1 MIRITILKYC
11 ERFVKTDA
19 DRRGQMT
26 GEAGGR
32 AGRCGRIAGSSLSA
46 LGVFTI
52 LDREVSMRKSIMF
65 VLAALMLS
73 ASAGFAANVTTE
85 EILRIGLQPL
95 KEGTEMVDF
104 ELQDLSGST
113 RRLSDFK
120 GKVVFLNFWATWCG
134 PCRFEMPSMERLY
147 RSLKSKGLEIV
158 AVNLQEDRK
167 SVQRFVDEY
176 GLSFPVLL
184 DTTGRIG
191 AAYGARSI
199 PTTYVVDRDGFVIA
213 GTIGTRE
220 WDTEEYI
227 RFFEKLLAE

>member
-1 MIRITILKYC
+1 
-11 ERFVKTDA
+11 
-19 DRRGQMT
+19 
-26 GEAGGR
+26 
-32 AGRCGRIAGSSLSA
+32 
-46 LGVFTI
+46 
-52 LDREVSMRKSIMF
+52 MRKSIMF
-65 VLAALMLS
+65 VLAGLILS
-73 ASAGFAANVTTE
+73 ASAGFATNVTTE
-85 EILRIGLQPL
+85 EILRIVLQPL
-95 KEGTEMVDF
+95 KEGTEIVDF
-104 ELQDLSGST
+104 ELQDLSGSS
-113 RRLSDFK
+113 RRLSDFN

-147 RSLKSKGLEIV
+147 RSLKPKGLEIV

-184 DTTGRIG
+184 DTAGRIG

-220 WDTEEYI
+220 WDTEDYI

>member
-1 MIRITILKYC
+1 
-11 ERFVKTDA
+11 
-19 DRRGQMT
+19 
-26 GEAGGR
+26 
-32 AGRCGRIAGSSLSA
+32 
-46 LGVFTI
+46 
-52 LDREVSMRKSIMF
+52 MRKSLIF
-65 VLAALMLS
+65 VLAGLILTVAAVS
-73 ASAGFAANVTTE
+73 ASTLTTE
-85 EILRIGLQPL
+85 EILRVGLQPL
-95 KEGTEMVDF
+95 KERTEIVDF
-104 ELQDLSGST
+104 ELRDLSGAT

-147 RSLKSKGLEIV
+147 KSLKGKGLEIV

-167 SVQRFVDEY
+167 SVQRFVDEH

-184 DTTGRIG
+184 DSTGRIG
-191 AAYGARSI
+191 ATYGARSI

-220 WDTEEYI
+220 WDTEDYV